1 MNNKNKKIIDQYM
14 INQEDIGNDIKDK
27 NRFKP
32 DDNFYE
38 SLLEDCK
45 NIRAF
50 ADVYEINIKEKYIII
65 DLLDDIGLYKISIEK
80 LA

>member
-1 MNNKNKKIIDQYM
+1 MSIKKVIENYKLS
-14 INQEDIGNDIKDK
+14 QEDLGNDMNDK

-32 DDNFYE
+32 DDEFYE

-45 NIRAF
+45 NIRTF
-50 ADVYEINIKEKYIII
+50 ADVYEVNVKEKYVII